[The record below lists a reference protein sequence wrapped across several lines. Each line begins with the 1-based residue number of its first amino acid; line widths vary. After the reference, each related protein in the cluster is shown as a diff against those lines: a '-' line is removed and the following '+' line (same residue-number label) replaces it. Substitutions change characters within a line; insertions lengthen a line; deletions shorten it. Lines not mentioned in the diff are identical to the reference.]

1 MDAFYKNAWDEE
13 LINAAIIS
21 DSSALYAALEGGAD
35 PDAKCCEGT
44 HKGKTGLMIMAGQD
58 FDTGVSIFVTN
69 NATIDLTDKFGNTAL
84 IFGAAN
90 AFPGIIRSLLEAKAD
105 PNHQNAT
112 GYTPL
117 MHAAMYGKVE
127 NCRLLL
133 DAGADITLTSM
144 GAEGKTAI
152 ECAAGMGKRDVLTVL
167 LKEVDDRNLHKEM
180 VPHIEKALELA
191 QKEKNKR
198 VETQLYLWL
207 ESYQITHIRVEQQR
221 ENNRKQQR
229 LRNYLGRGPRK

>member
-21 DSSALYAALEGGAD
+21 DSSAIYAALEGGAD
-35 PDAKCCEGT
+35 PDAQCCEGT
-44 HKGKTGLMIMAGQD
+44 HKGKTGLMIAAGQD

-69 NATIDLTDKFGNTAL
+69 NATIDQTDKFGNTAL
-84 IFGAAN
+84 IFGAAH
-90 AFPGIIRSLLEAKAD
+90 AFPGIIRSLLEAKAA

-144 GAEGKTAI
+144 GPEGKTAI
-152 ECAAGMGKRDVLTVL
+152 ECAAGMGKADVLDVL
-167 LKEVDDRNLHKEM
+167 LKEVNDKNLHQEM
-180 VPHIEKALELA
+180 VPHIEKALEIA
-191 QKEKNKR
+191 QKEKIKR

-207 ESYQITHIRVEQQR
+207 ESYQITHIRVEQQHQKNQEHR
-221 ENNRKQQR
+221 N
-229 LRNYLGRGPRK
+229 LRRYLGRGPRK